1 LPKNHGCTESRLFE
15 QKKKTLTP
23 KNKVRQ
29 TQTFCWERFLYQN
42 ITIGVRVRTFWARVG
57 ITILR
62 TIAVMEIAVF
72 HAFEN
77 ATVCQEGIDLK
88 F

>member
-1 LPKNHGCTESRLFE
+1 M
-15 QKKKTLTP
+15 
-23 KNKVRQ
+23 
-29 TQTFCWERFLYQN
+29 YQN